1 MARPVAGVYDPIQ
14 FVNESINEAHMASRV
29 AQLFSESDLARI
41 RAAVVEAERKTSGE
55 IVPFVVERSDDY
67 EVAEWRGGAFLGTFV
82 AIVFAA
88 LHELTDLWLPVNFA
102 GLVAISIVAFVAGML
117 AVRFVP
123 SLSRLL
129 AGRVLMTHQVGRRA
143 AEAFVAEEVFQTR
156 DRTGILLFV
165 SLLEHTVIVVGDAG
179 INARVQKGEWDGI
192 VAMIVDGLKHGTPA
206 DGMVR
211 AIGACGAL
219 LERHGVARKADDT
232 DELSDGL
239 RMSDR

>member
-1 MARPVAGVYDPIQ
+1 
-14 FVNESINEAHMASRV
+14 MASRV
-29 AQLFSESDLARI
+29 ARLFSESDLARI
-41 RAAVVEAERKTSGE
+41 KVAVVEAEGKTSGE

-67 EVAEWRGGAFLGTFV
+67 EVAEWRGGALLGATV

-102 GLVAISIVAFVAGML
+102 GLVAISIVAFVGGM
-117 AVRFVP
+117 VGTRFVP
-123 SLSRLL
+123 SLIRLL
-129 AGRVLMTHQVGRRA
+129 AGRELMTHHAGRRA

-165 SLLEHTVIVVGDAG
+165 SLLERTVIVVGDAG
-179 INARVQKGEWDGI
+179 INAHVQKKEWDGI
-192 VAMIVDGLKHGTPA
+192 VAMIVDGLKKNTPA

-211 AIGACGAL
+211 AINACGAL
-219 LERHGVARKADDT
+219 LERQGVARKTDDT

>member
-1 MARPVAGVYDPIQ
+1 
-14 FVNESINEAHMASRV
+14 MASRV
-29 AQLFSESDLARI
+29 ARLFSESDLARI
-41 RAAVVEAERKTSGE
+41 KVAVVEAEGKTSGE

-67 EVAEWRGGAFLGTFV
+67 EVAEWRGGALLGATV

-102 GLVAISIVAFVAGML
+102 GLVAISIVAFVGGM
-117 AVRFVP
+117 VGTRFVP
-123 SLSRLL
+123 SMIRLL
-129 AGRVLMTHQVGRRA
+129 AGRELMTHHAGRRA

-165 SLLEHTVIVVGDAG
+165 SLLERTVIVVGDAG
-179 INARVQKGEWDGI
+179 INAHVQKTEWDGI
-192 VAMIVDGLKHGTPA
+192 VAMIVDGLKKNTPA

-211 AIGACGAL
+211 AINACGAL
-219 LERHGVARKADDT
+219 LERQGVARKTDDT

>member
-1 MARPVAGVYDPIQ
+1 
-14 FVNESINEAHMASRV
+14 MASRV
-29 AQLFSESDLARI
+29 ARLFSESDLARI
-41 RAAVVEAERKTSGE
+41 KVAVVEAEGKTSGE

-67 EVAEWRGGAFLGTFV
+67 EVAEWRGGALLGATV

-102 GLVAISIVAFVAGML
+102 GLVAISIVAFVGGM
-117 AVRFVP
+117 VGTRFVP
-123 SLSRLL
+123 SLVRLL
-129 AGRVLMTHQVGRRA
+129 AGRELMTHHAGRRA

-165 SLLEHTVIVVGDAG
+165 SLLERTVIVVGDAG
-179 INARVQKGEWDGI
+179 INAHVQKTEWDGI
-192 VAMIVDGLKHGTPA
+192 VGMIVDGLKKNTPA

-211 AIGACGAL
+211 AINACGVL
-219 LERHGVARKADDT
+219 LERQGVARKTDDT

-239 RMSDR
+239 RMSER

>member
-1 MARPVAGVYDPIQ
+1 
-14 FVNESINEAHMASRV
+14 MASRV

-41 RAAVVEAERKTSGE
+41 QAAVVEAEGKTSGE
-55 IVPFVVERSDDY
+55 IVPFIVERSDDY
-67 EVAEWRGGAFLGTFV
+67 EVAEWRGGALLGTSV

-117 AVRFVP
+117 GVRFVP
-123 SLSRLL
+123 SLMRLF
-129 AGRVLMTHQVGRRA
+129 ARRELMAHHAGRRA
-143 AEAFVAEEVFQTR
+143 AEAFIDEEVFQTR

-165 SLLEHTVIVVGDAG
+165 SLLERTVIVVGDAG
-179 INARVQKGEWDGI
+179 INARVQKTEWDGI
-192 VAMIVDGLKHGTPA
+192 VAMIVDGLKRNTPA
-206 DGMVR
+206 EGMVR
-211 AIGACGAL
+211 AINACGTL
-219 LERHGVARKADDT
+219 LERQGVARKSDDT

>member
-1 MARPVAGVYDPIQ
+1 
-14 FVNESINEAHMASRV
+14 MASRV
-29 AQLFSESDLARI
+29 ARLFSESDLARI
-41 RAAVVEAERKTSGE
+41 KVAVVEAEGKTSGE

-67 EVAEWRGGAFLGTFV
+67 EVAEWRGGALLGTTV
-82 AIVFAA
+82 AIIFAA

-102 GLVAISIVAFVAGML
+102 GLVAISIVAFVGGM
-117 AVRFVP
+117 VGTRFVP
-123 SLSRLL
+123 SLIRLL
-129 AGRVLMTHQVGRRA
+129 AGRELMTHHAGRRA

-165 SLLEHTVIVVGDAG
+165 SLLERTVIVVGDAG
-179 INARVQKGEWDGI
+179 INAHVQKKEWDGI
-192 VAMIVDGLKHGTPA
+192 VAMIVDGLKKNTPA

-211 AIGACGAL
+211 AINACGAL
-219 LERHGVARKADDT
+219 LERQGVARKTDDT

>member
-1 MARPVAGVYDPIQ
+1 
-14 FVNESINEAHMASRV
+14 MASRV

-41 RAAVVEAERKTSGE
+41 QAAVVEAEGKTSGE

-67 EVAEWRGGAFLGTFV
+67 EVAEWRGGALLGTSV

-88 LHELTDLWLPVNFA
+88 LHELTDLWLPVDFA

-117 AVRFVP
+117 GARFVP
-123 SLSRLL
+123 ALTRLL
-129 AGRVLMTHQVGRRA
+129 TGRALMTHHAGRRA
-143 AEAFVAEEVFQTR
+143 AEAFIAEEVFTTR

-165 SLLEHTVIVVGDAG
+165 SLLERTVIVVGDAG
-179 INARVQKGEWDGI
+179 INARVQKSEWDAI
-192 VAMIVDGLKHGTPA
+192 VALIVTGLKQGTPA
-206 DGMVR
+206 EGMVR

-219 LERHGVARKADDT
+219 LERQGVARKADDT

>member
-1 MARPVAGVYDPIQ
+1 MV
-14 FVNESINEAHMASRV
+14 SRV

-41 RAAVVEAERKTSGE
+41 KAAVVEAEGKTSGE

-67 EVAEWRGGAFLGTFV
+67 EVAEWRGGALLGTSV

-88 LHELTDLWLPVNFA
+88 LHELTDLWLPLNFA
-102 GLVAISIVAFVAGML
+102 GLVAVSIVAFVAGML
-117 AVRFVP
+117 AARFVP
-123 SLSRLL
+123 VLTRLL
-129 AGRVLMTHQVGRRA
+129 AGRELMTHHAGRRA
-143 AEAFVAEEVFQTR
+143 AEAFIAEEVFQTR

-165 SLLEHTVIVVGDAG
+165 SLLERTVIVVGDAG
-179 INARVQKGEWDGI
+179 INARVQKTEWDAI
-192 VAMIVDGLKHGTPA
+192 VALIVAGLKQGMPA

-219 LERHGVARKADDT
+219 LERQGVARKADDT

>member
-1 MARPVAGVYDPIQ
+1 
-14 FVNESINEAHMASRV
+14 MASRV
-29 AQLFSESDLARI
+29 ARLFSESDLARI
-41 RAAVVEAERKTSGE
+41 KVAVVEAEGKTSGE

-67 EVAEWRGGAFLGTFV
+67 EVAEWRGGALLGATV

-102 GLVAISIVAFVAGML
+102 GLVAISIVAFVGGM
-117 AVRFVP
+117 VGTRFVP
-123 SLSRLL
+123 SLVRLL
-129 AGRVLMTHQVGRRA
+129 AGRELMTHHAGRRA

-165 SLLEHTVIVVGDAG
+165 SLLERTVIVVGDAG
-179 INARVQKGEWDGI
+179 INAHVQKTEWDGI
-192 VAMIVDGLKHGTPA
+192 VGMIVDGLKKNTPA

-211 AIGACGAL
+211 AINACGVL
-219 LERHGVARKADDT
+219 LERQGVARKTDDT

>member
-1 MARPVAGVYDPIQ
+1 
-14 FVNESINEAHMASRV
+14 MASRV
-29 AQLFSESDLARI
+29 ARLFSESDLARI
-41 RAAVVEAERKTSGE
+41 KVAVVEAEGKTSGE

-67 EVAEWRGGAFLGTFV
+67 EVAEWRGGALLGATV

-102 GLVAISIVAFVAGML
+102 GLVAISIVAFVGGM
-117 AVRFVP
+117 VGTRFVP
-123 SLSRLL
+123 SLIRLL
-129 AGRVLMTHQVGRRA
+129 AGRELMTHHAGRRA

-165 SLLEHTVIVVGDAG
+165 SLLERTVIVVGDAG
-179 INARVQKGEWDGI
+179 INAHVQKKEWDGI
-192 VAMIVDGLKHGTPA
+192 VAMIVDGLKKNTPA

-211 AIGACGAL
+211 AINACGVL
-219 LERHGVARKADDT
+219 LERQGVARKTDDT

>member
-1 MARPVAGVYDPIQ
+1 MV
-14 FVNESINEAHMASRV
+14 SRV

-41 RAAVVEAERKTSGE
+41 KAAVVEAEGKTSGE

-67 EVAEWRGGAFLGTFV
+67 EVAEWRGGALLGTSV

-88 LHELTDLWLPVNFA
+88 LHELTDLWLPLNFA
-102 GLVAISIVAFVAGML
+102 GLVAVSIVAFVAGML
-117 AVRFVP
+117 AARVVP
-123 SLSRLL
+123 VLTRLL
-129 AGRVLMTHQVGRRA
+129 AGRELMTHHAGRRA
-143 AEAFVAEEVFQTR
+143 AEAFIAEEVFQTR

-165 SLLEHTVIVVGDAG
+165 SLLERTVIVVGDAG
-179 INARVQKGEWDGI
+179 INARVQKTEWDAI
-192 VAMIVDGLKHGTPA
+192 VALIVAGLKQGMPA

-219 LERHGVARKADDT
+219 LERQGVARKADDT

>member
-1 MARPVAGVYDPIQ
+1 
-14 FVNESINEAHMASRV
+14 MASRV
-29 AQLFSESDLARI
+29 ARLFSESDLARI
-41 RAAVVEAERKTSGE
+41 KAAVVEAEGKTSGE

-67 EVAEWRGGAFLGTFV
+67 EVAEWRGGALLGTTV
-82 AIVFAA
+82 AIIFAA

-102 GLVAISIVAFVAGML
+102 GLVAISIVAFVGGM
-117 AVRFVP
+117 VGTRFVP
-123 SLSRLL
+123 SLVRLL
-129 AGRVLMTHQVGRRA
+129 AGRELMTHHAGRRA

-165 SLLEHTVIVVGDAG
+165 SLLERTVIVVGDAG
-179 INARVQKGEWDGI
+179 INAHVQKTEWDDI
-192 VAMIVDGLKHGTPA
+192 VAMIVDGLKKSTPA

-211 AIGACGAL
+211 AINACGAL
-219 LERHGVARKADDT
+219 LERQGVARKTDDT